1 MTLERISAFITYCIA
16 VVLAWLG
23 DLSIKDASTLG
34 GLMIGVLMLAINWY
48 YKHQSFKLLR
58 GGKISRGEYESF
70 NR

>member
-1 MTLERISAFITYCIA
+1 
-16 VVLAWLG
+16 
-23 DLSIKDASTLG
+23 
-34 GLMIGVLMLAINWY
+34 MLAINWY